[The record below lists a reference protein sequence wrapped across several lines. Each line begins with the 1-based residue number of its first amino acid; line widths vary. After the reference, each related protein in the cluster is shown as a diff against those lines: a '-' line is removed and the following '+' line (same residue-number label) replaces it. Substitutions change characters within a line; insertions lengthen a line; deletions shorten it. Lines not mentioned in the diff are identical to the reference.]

1 MRLVKRLPSGTV
13 DEMIDISPPNENG
26 PGDCLWAQRVRG
38 TTRLET
44 ARQETI
50 RTQARYAAIIR
61 DARFAGMKVEQK

>member
-13 DEMIDISPPNENG
+13 DEMIDITPPNSNG

-44 ARQETI
+44 ARKETI
-50 RTQARYAAIIR
+50 RTQARFNAIVR
-61 DARFAGMKVEQK
+61 DVRFAGWKVEEK